1 MNVNFVPLLP
11 EIFLVI
17 MIILILLVDA
27 FTHEHNK
34 AINTVMAIVSLIGAF
49 IIQLVLATPK
59 ATIAFGGMFILDGMA
74 TGMKLLLYVCG
85 VVIILYAKQYIID
98 KKMLRG
104 EFYAI
109 FLFAILGMMVMISAN
124 NMLILYVGLELL
136 SLSLY
141 GLVALNRDSLKA
153 TEAAMKFFILG
164 ALASGLLLFGISFIY
179 GATGGSLQLDK
190 VFLYIYQSGGSNP
203 ALLVFGLVF
212 IVAGLM
218 FKLGIAPFHMWV
230 PDVYEGAPIAVTMV
244 IGTITKLAAIV
255 FIIRFLISGLVILS
269 DQWSLMLLV
278 LGILSLFIGNIVAIA
293 QTNIKR
299 MIGYSAIANMAFV
312 VFGLLAVSVNG
323 LTATLFYMIAYVI
336 TSLAGFGILTLLS
349 HDGYECETINDLRGL
364 SRSHPIYAGMLLL
377 VMFSLAGIPPLV
389 GFYAK
394 FRILEALIA
403 SGYLKTAIYAVVMS
417 LIGAFYYIRVVKV
430 MYFDKQEL
438 SLLVADAGLTTKV
451 VLVINSL
458 LILTL
463 GIMPNYLLEFCT
475 KLISN

>member
-27 FTHEHNK
+27 FTHDNNK
-34 AINTVMAIVSLIGAF
+34 AINTGMAIVSLIGAF
-49 IIQLVLATPK
+49 IIQLVVATPK
-59 ATIAFGGMFILDGMA
+59 VTTAFGGMFILDGMA
-74 TGMKLLLYVCG
+74 SGMKLLLYVCG
-85 VVIILYAKQYIID
+85 VVIIMYSKQYIID

-190 VFLYIYQSGGSNP
+190 VFLYIYQSGGGN
-203 ALLVFGLVF
+203 ATLLIFGLVF

-230 PDVYEGAPIAVTMV
+230 PDVYEGSPIAVTMI

-255 FIIRFLISGLVILS
+255 FIIRFLIAGLVILS

-278 LGILSLFIGNIVAIA
+278 LGVLSLFIGNIVAIA

-299 MIGYSAIANMAFV
+299 MLGYSAIANMAFV
-312 VFGLLAVSVNG
+312 VFGLLTVSVDG

-336 TSLAGFGILTLLS
+336 TAIAGFGVLTLLS

-364 SRSHPIYAGMLLL
+364 SRSHPVYAGMLLL

-394 FRILEALIA
+394 FRILEALIDI
-403 SGYLKTAIYAVVMS
+403 GYLKTAIYAVVMS

-438 SLLVADAGLTTKV
+438 SLLVADASLTTKV

-458 LILTL
+458 LILIL
-463 GIMPNYLLEFCT
+463 GVMPNYMLEFCA